1 MKTFFIILSILTFT
15 SCNNSTFIDKRTDKQ
30 IDFIS
35 YVKVLRDTINVSSEN
50 KTHRNTLMENSVPAV
65 KSYIRDTLNL
75 FIKSWQV
82 KVIEKTED
90 YPYKG
95 SILLKTGL
103 AFDPYDTSSG
113 TINQSIILKTIIP
126 ASDKAI
132 IEIVKSL
139 KINEYLKIDGQ
150 FVQKKGFIDIDSYS
164 RYKFSKNVLDNPEF
178 EVKITSIEKF

>member
-1 MKTFFIILSILTFT
+1 MKTFFIILSIITFT

-30 IDFIS
+30 INFIS
-35 YVKVLRDTINVSSEN
+35 YVKALRDTINVSSEN
-50 KTHRNTLMENSVPAV
+50 KTDRNTLMENSVPAV
-65 KSYIRDTLNL
+65 KSYIRDTLKL
-75 FIKSWQV
+75 VIKSWQV

-139 KINEYLKIDGQ
+139 KINDYLKIDGQ

-164 RYKFSKNVLDNPEF
+164 HYKFSKNVLDNPEF
-178 EVKITSIEKF
+178 EAKITSIEKF